1 MDRRTVLASLG
12 SVSVGATAG
21 CAAAFGDQGEDVHLG
36 RLLLTNETRRERAAS
51 IDVYRGEESV
61 FSTTETVAAY
71 GEEEGVVPGTEID
84 CGWPAEPGRYRVD
97 VRFDDHETA
106 SIRVY
111 ETDAAR
117 DAGDDREGSDDRE
130 DDRAVDCYAAVADLL
145 SNDETRTWFA
155 RCRTTT
161 SDPDADVCHL
171 EELDPEDQ

>member
-1 MDRRTVLASLG
+1 MNRRTVLASLG

-21 CAAAFGDQGEDVHLG
+21 CVAAFRDRGEDVHLG
-36 RLLLTNETRRERAAS
+36 RIVLTNETRRERTAG
-51 IDVYRGEESV
+51 IDVHRGDERV

-71 GEEEGVVPGTEID
+71 EDEEGVVPGTDVD

-97 VRFDDHETA
+97 VRFDGHEAA
-106 SIRVY
+106 SIRVF

-117 DAGDDREGSDDRE
+117 DADDDGERSGDRE

-155 RCRTTT
+155 RCRSTT
-161 SDPDADVCHL
+161 SDLDADVCHL